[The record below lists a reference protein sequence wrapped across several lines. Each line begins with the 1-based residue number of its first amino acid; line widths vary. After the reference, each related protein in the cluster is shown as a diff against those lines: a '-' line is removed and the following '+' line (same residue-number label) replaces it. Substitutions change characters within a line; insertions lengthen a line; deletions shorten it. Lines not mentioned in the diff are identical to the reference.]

1 MAGNQDSGRTPTF
14 AVSDAKLEEHIAK
27 YKQDCDDGIICRPS
41 WLHFAA
47 SLDCTADD
55 LRAVMA
61 KEGMAESAYRKRA
74 TMLKKMRA
82 WIMGQVSSGSYG
94 WIDAPSPLIKA
105 ELETDWGDGVSV
117 GNKGKDPGPQVVQVM
132 FGGGDPRSHRAAE

>member
-1 MAGNQDSGRTPTF
+1 MAGNSNSGQSPTF
-14 AVSDAKLEEHIAK
+14 ALSEKQLEAHIAQ
-27 YKQDCDDGIICRPS
+27 YKQDCDEGKICRPS

-55 LRAVMA
+55 LRVVMG
-61 KEGMAESAYRKRA
+61 KESMPESAYKKRA

-94 WIDAPSPLIKA
+94 WVDAPSPLIKA

-117 GNKGKDPGPQVVQVM
+117 GNKGKEQGPQVLQVN
-132 FGGGDPRSHRAAE
+132 FGNGDPRSQKAAE